1 MRQKVWMILYELHRT
16 PRIGVGSSLLC
27 MHGCKAVSV
36 GAHIAYVVYSRRFSL
51 LFVEDVASHFME
63 KLSRTSNMV
72 SQLLCFST
80 SSHSSLLFQGKMVFF
95 APGPNLPLALASHS
109 STSPSKLFHPSTSI
123 SYLRIFLSSQSDNV
137 FKSCMLK
144 KKKIPLPYWLRRL
157 SLIFS
162 PFLYHMYFWKN
173 CPSSPLPFPCSLGGE
188 RMEID
193 TFWP

>member
-1 MRQKVWMILYELHRT
+1 MILYELHRT

-51 LFVEDVASHFME
+51 LSVEDVASHFME

-95 APGPNLPLALASHS
+95 APGPNPPLALASHS

-144 KKKIPLPYWLRRL
+144 KKKKFPY
-157 SLIFS
+157 
-162 PFLYHMYFWKN
+162 H
-173 CPSSPLPFPCSLGGE
+173 
-188 RMEID
+188 ID
-193 TFWP
+193 SED